1 MTQKRFSATQYAL
14 FSSLFGLPR
23 IVAGPFAGVLV
34 DAIGWTTFFWF
45 TMVCGIPG
53 MILLWRFVPLGV
65 REPRFVV
72 EHPRHRAPLSN
83 SQLLGRGLIGGIVGA
98 GLGALFIAILSAL
111 KTTRTDVHAGF
122 DLTGSFNA
130 LFHPAGVGDWVQL
143 LGIAAFGVVSG
154 LLTAAVVAARSGAD
168 FDIDADTSPQSE

>member
-65 REPRFVV
+65 REPSFIV
-72 EHPRHRAPLSN
+72 EPPRRRAPLST
-83 SQLLGRGLIGGIVGA
+83 SQLLGRGLVGGIIGA
-98 GLGALFIAILSAL
+98 GFGALFIAVLSAL
-111 KTTRTDVHAGF
+111 KMTRTDVHRGF
-122 DLTGSFNA
+122 DLAGSLNA
-130 LFHPAGVGDWVQL
+130 LFHPAGVGDWTQL
-143 LGIAAFGVVSG
+143 VGLAAFGVTIG
-154 LLTAAVVAARSGAD
+154 LLTAAVVAARSGAN
-168 FDIDADTSPQSE
+168 FDIGEDASPASE